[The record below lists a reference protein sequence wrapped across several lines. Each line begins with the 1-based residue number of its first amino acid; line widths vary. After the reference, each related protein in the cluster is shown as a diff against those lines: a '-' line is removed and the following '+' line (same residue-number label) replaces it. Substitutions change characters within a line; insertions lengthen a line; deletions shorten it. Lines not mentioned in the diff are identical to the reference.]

1 MSDSLWLNGSTND
14 DDCGDGSSNFF
25 SAKGDNGICCWPYV
39 CQSTIRLLYFPRMKF
54 SLLHKLKFLLESVH
68 HSGQDIPAVADP
80 DLPGAVLPCRRNAKT
95 ISSPSLQIRIEKYHA
110 LTGGTTCN
118 CAPSYSAEFPSYR
131 AVAWVVKFNFVERSS
146 VLTFMA
152 FPFTSM
158 SSHISF
164 LILSPILFLMTCL
177 DSTSN
182 VSSATLSFPSWS
194 WD

>member
-1 MSDSLWLNGSTND
+1 MDRPTTMTAVTAAQI
-14 DDCGDGSSNFF
+14 F
-25 SAKGDNGICCWPYV
+25 SPPKATMEFVVDPT

-131 AVAWVVKFNFVERSS
+131 AVA
-146 VLTFMA
+146 
-152 FPFTSM
+152 
-158 SSHISF
+158 
-164 LILSPILFLMTCL
+164 
-177 DSTSN
+177 
-182 VSSATLSFPSWS
+182 
-194 WD
+194 